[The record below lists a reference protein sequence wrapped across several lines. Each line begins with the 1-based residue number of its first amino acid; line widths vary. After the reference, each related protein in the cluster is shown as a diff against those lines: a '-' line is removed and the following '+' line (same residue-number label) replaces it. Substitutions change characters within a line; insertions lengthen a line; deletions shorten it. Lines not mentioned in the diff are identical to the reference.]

1 MMLLIA
7 QNHLQ
12 LIVEVALILIASMI
26 FIINLVPLSLSV
38 VTFLSLFLSGA
49 FMLLFAADL
58 FMLFL
63 SFGQNEFTHPFGP
76 IALACVITAL
86 ASMKV
91 MEESGVNVKGLKKL
105 VYGIIVGITL
115 FGGMMHRSFLILWIV
130 GLFIGYTIISKS
142 FRQKSVFTLKRILLV
157 IGVIIVAFG
166 SLQLLS
172 MVLNMPIFSPLLR
185 IARIETY
192 SGSSLQ
198 TVLSSTELIGHNT
211 NASYWSN
218 STATGFAE
226 GYISLPM
233 QFILFFGLP
242 FPMFF
247 GTLVIQKDSIDY
259 MLSGIFGYA
268 FDFGYLG
275 LIGLI
280 AFVLIVT
287 ILGLKILT
295 IYREKR
301 EKSNKKYLG
310 REVLLIGCL
319 SAFISQALVGCFIF
333 NRSINGLALLAFLV
347 LAALVLGHTVTVK
360 RH

>member
-1 MMLLIA
+1 MLLIA

-12 LIVEVALILIASMI
+12 LIIEIAIILIASMI

-49 FMLLFAADL
+49 FMLLFAADIL
-58 FMLFL
+58 MLFL

-76 IALACVITAL
+76 LALACVITAL
-86 ASMKV
+86 SSMKV

-105 VYGIIVGITL
+105 VYFIIIGITV
-115 FGGMMHRSFLILWIV
+115 FGGMMHRSFLTLWIL
-130 GLFIGYTIISKS
+130 GL
-142 FRQKSVFTLKRILLV
+142 VV
-157 IGVIIVAFG
+157 VAFG
-166 SLQLLS
+166 LLQGLS
-172 MVLNMPIFSPLLR
+172 MVLNMPIFSPMLR

-192 SGSSLQ
+192 SGSSIK
-198 TVLSSTELIGHNT
+198 TVLTSTQLIGHNVS
-211 NASYWSN
+211 ASYWAN

-242 FPMFF
+242 YPVFF
-247 GTLVIQKDSIDY
+247 GTLVNQKDTIDY

-280 AFVLIVT
+280 IFVLFVIIV
-287 ILGLKILT
+287 GLKVLT
-295 IYREKR
+295 IYRQLR
-301 EKSNKKYLG
+301 EKKSQKYLG

-319 SAFISQALVGCFIF
+319 SAFISQTLVGCFIF
-333 NRSINGLALLAFLV
+333 NRTINGLALLTFLF
-347 LAALVLGHTVTVK
+347 LAALVLGHSVVVT

>member
-1 MMLLIA
+1 MLLIA

-12 LIVEVALILIASMI
+12 LIIEIGIILIASMI

-49 FMLLFAADL
+49 FMLLFAADIL
-58 FMLFL
+58 MLFL

-76 IALACVITAL
+76 LALACVITAL
-86 ASMKV
+86 SSMKV

-105 VYGIIVGITL
+105 VYLIIIGITV
-115 FGGMMHRSFLILWIV
+115 FGGMMHRSFLTLWIL
-130 GLFIGYTIISKS
+130 GLFIGYTMISKS
-142 FRQKSVFTLKRILLV
+142 FRQKSVFTLKRIFMFLGLIV
-157 IGVIIVAFG
+157 IAFG
-166 SLQLLS
+166 LLQGLS
-172 MVLNMPIFSPLLR
+172 MVLNMPIFSPMLR

-192 SGSSLQ
+192 SGSSIK
-198 TVLSSTELIGHNT
+198 TVLANTQLIGHNI

-218 STATGFAE
+218 ATATGFAE

-242 FPMFF
+242 YPVFF
-247 GTLVIQKDSIDY
+247 GTLVNQKDTIDY

-280 AFVLIVT
+280 IFVLFVIVV
-287 ILGLKILT
+287 GLKVLT
-295 IYREKR
+295 IYRQLR
-301 EKSNKKYLG
+301 EKKSQKFLG

-319 SAFISQALVGCFIF
+319 SAFIAQTLIGCFIF
-333 NRSINGLALLAFLV
+333 NRTINGLALLTFLF
-347 LAALVLGHTVTVK
+347 LAALVLGHSVVVT

>member
-1 MMLLIA
+1 MLLIA

-12 LIVEVALILIASMI
+12 LIIEVAIILIASMI

-49 FMLLFAADL
+49 FMLLFAADIL
-58 FMLFL
+58 MLFL

-86 ASMKV
+86 SSMKV

-105 VYGIIVGITL
+105 VYLIIIGITV

-142 FRQKSVFTLKRILLV
+142 FRQKSVFTLKRILLFL
-157 IGVIIVAFG
+157 GLIVVLFG
-166 SLQLLS
+166 ALELLS
-172 MVLNMPIFSPLLR
+172 AVLNMPIFSPSLR
-185 IARIETY
+185 ISRIETY
-192 SGSSLQ
+192 SGSSIR
-198 TVLSSTELIGHNT
+198 TVLENTYLIGHST
-211 NASYWSN
+211 SASYWTN
-218 STATGFAE
+218 ATATGFAE

-242 FPMFF
+242 YPVFF
-247 GTLVIQKDSIDY
+247 GTLVNQKDTIDY

-280 AFVLIVT
+280 IFVLFVIVV
-287 ILGLKILT
+287 GLKILT
-295 IYREKR
+295 IYRQKR
-301 EKSNKKYLG
+301 EKKSQKYLG

-319 SAFISQALVGCFIF
+319 SGFIAQALIGCFVF
-333 NRSINGLALLAFLV
+333 NRSINGLALLTFLF
-347 LAALVLGHTVTVK
+347 LAASVLGHTVVIK